1 MNTTAQHLLSNETG
15 TIELEE
21 ILKPGITRATMKGLV
36 YGGPGI
42 IELKNIP
49 IPEILK
55 PTDAVVK
62 ILKTTICGTDLG
74 ILHGKTPSVLPGT
87 TLGHEGVGI
96 VDEAGTGITKF
107 KKGDHVIISCIT
119 SCGTCEYC
127 KKQMY

>member
-1 MNTTAQHLLSNETG
+1 
-15 TIELEE
+15 
-21 ILKPGITRATMKGLV
+21 MKGLV

-74 ILHGKTPSVLPGT
+74 ISHGKTPTVLPGT
-87 TLGHEGVGI
+87 TLGHEGVGVI
-96 VDEAGTGITKF
+96 DEVGQQSGTS
-107 KKGDHVIISCIT
+107 KKVT
-119 SCGTCEYC
+119 
-127 KKQMY
+127 M

>member
-1 MNTTAQHLLSNETG
+1 MEAGFLSN
-15 TIELEE
+15 IRAAIKLKE
-21 ILKPGITRATMKGLV
+21 IPKPRLTKATMKGLV

-74 ILHGKTPSVLPGT
+74 ISHGKTPTVLPGT
-87 TLGHEGVGI
+87 TLGHEGVGVI
-96 VDEAGTGITKF
+96 DEVGQQSGTS
-107 KKGDHVIISCIT
+107 KKVT
-119 SCGTCEYC
+119 
-127 KKQMY
+127 M

>member
-1 MNTTAQHLLSNETG
+1 MNTTMQGLLAGQTEA
-15 TIELEE
+15 IELEE

-74 ILHGKTPSVLPGT
+74 ISHGKTLLYCLVL
-87 TLGHEGVGI
+87 LLVM
-96 VDEAGTGITKF
+96 
-107 KKGDHVIISCIT
+107 KGLV
-119 SCGTCEYC
+119 
-127 KKQMY
+127 

>member
-1 MNTTAQHLLSNETG
+1 MNTTIQGLLAGQTEAN
-15 TIELEE
+15 ELEE

-74 ILHGKTPSVLPGT
+74 ISHGKTPTVLPGT
-87 TLGHEGVGI
+87 TLGHEGVGVI
-96 VDEAGTGITKF
+96 DEVGQQSGTS
-107 KKGDHVIISCIT
+107 KKVT
-119 SCGTCEYC
+119 
-127 KKQMY
+127 M